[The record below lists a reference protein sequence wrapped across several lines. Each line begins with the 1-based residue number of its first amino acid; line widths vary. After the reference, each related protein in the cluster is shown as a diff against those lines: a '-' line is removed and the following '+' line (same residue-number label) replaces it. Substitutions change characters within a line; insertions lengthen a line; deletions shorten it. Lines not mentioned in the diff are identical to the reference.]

1 MTAAPRHGDRGVT
14 LLELVA
20 VLSIFAL
27 VAVMGL
33 QALSGM
39 MRARDRL
46 GIADDKAATLARGLT
61 LLRADLKSAAAMP
74 FWPPDLIEPDPAF
87 VDHSADE
94 AWFALTTAGQPV
106 LPEAQVA
113 GQSRVIWR
121 LDRDAERLIRQVWPV
136 LRPASDLALAPPETV
151 FEAIAGLRVRAFAS
165 VEEGWVSDW
174 GLPEGAERPVLP
186 KAIEVM
192 IESEEYGSLRVMVA
206 YP

>member
-1 MTAAPRHGDRGVT
+1 MTEAPPLGDRGVT

-33 QALSGM
+33 QSLSGM

-46 GIADDKAATLARGLT
+46 GLADDKSARLARGLT
-61 LLRADLKSAAAMP
+61 LLRADLKSAAGLP
-74 FWPPDLIEPDPAF
+74 FWAPDAVEPDPAF
-87 VDHSADE
+87 VDQSAD
-94 AWFALTTAGQPV
+94 AGWFALSTDGQPV
-106 LPEAQVA
+106 LPESLLA

-121 LDRDAERLIRQVWPV
+121 LDRDADRLIRQVWPV
-136 LRPASDLALAPPETV
+136 LRPASDVAQAPPATV
-151 FEAIAGLRVRAFAS
+151 FEHIAGLRVRAFAG

-174 GLPEGAERPVLP
+174 GVPDGVVRPALP
-186 KAIEVM
+186 KAIEVL
-192 IESEEYGSLRVMVA
+192 IDSEDYGPLRVMVA